1 MISNKFTLK
10 CGNFAVLVDLQ
21 ILPRGASQDTSWF
34 TEHHKEDV
42 CVLLKEAV
50 NLKIKRYLE
59 TRKQHGNPQPKLS
72 KELTP
77 SNPLCIK
84 GQRFRLAA
92 YFLKRHTILRC
103 ITQQQYRDL
112 RVFPDRFVVCVTS
125 HEAELTK
132 GRGQEPVTEKLGA
145 SEYFTG
151 DSGTRESHNVSVSA
165 QKKKDVLKHM
175 VTKISSDTKIGKSSN
190 WEVSDDLTKAAV
202 TGAGGECEQ
211 DIAQPATRSS
221 PVLRRMNAGRT
232 ADGRNTVRSQLLLP
246 VVKLER
252 DIGTRKA
259 AERLSRQLSS
269 VSNSSV
275 GVSQSAPRIP
285 KLNEFKMK
293 TISGPCSQ
301 NGAGNAEAVASA
313 EIPGLGSQV
322 RAEMNSPR
330 SVCGET
336 PGREML
342 SKPRS
347 DWQRDVVRAGAG
359 SGELSDMEG
368 AERKPPA
375 MQNLCDDFSPGNKRR
390 KAASDVQTG
399 PAQRSERRSLC
410 SRSVR
415 SVPGRGRKTAL
426 EGKEPG
432 EENAP
437 RKSRLRRPR
446 KAAGNENA
454 VV

>member
-1 MISNKFTLK
+1 MINLDAFPFVLQ

-84 GQRFRLAA
+84 GKTL
-92 YFLKRHTILRC
+92 Y
-103 ITQQQYRDL
+103 L

-322 RAEMNSPR
+322 RAEMNSPG

-399 PAQRSERRSLC
+399 PARRSERRSLC